1 MGGSWL
7 SVILPLS
14 CSPIPVW
21 SGLSQLKEGY
31 HARDDYAKDH
41 HHDARDQKRI
51 ANRIFMRRE
60 PRYVLRGVPRLAEEF
75 TNELLP
81 KGHAETENGKD
92 KTYTIDNQNI
102 CRHPLISHRAS
113 INSLLANTG
122 LARNLPRHGQHAAR
136 P

>member
-1 MGGSWL
+1 MRISDW
-7 SVILPLS
+7 SSDV
-14 CSPIPVW
+14 CS
-21 SGLSQLKEGY
+21 SDL
-31 HARDDYAKDH
+31 

-60 PRYVLRGVPRLAEEF
+60 PRYVLRGVPSLAEEF

-92 KTYTIDNQNI
+92 KTYTINNQNI
-102 CRHPLISHRAS
+102 CRHPFISQHAS

-122 LARNLPRHGQHAAR
+122 LARNLPRDR
-136 P
+136 KSTRLNSST

>member
-1 MGGSWL
+1 MRISDW
-7 SVILPLS
+7 SSDV
-14 CSPIPVW
+14 CS
-21 SGLSQLKEGY
+21 SDLLSQLKEGY

-81 KGHAETENGKD
+81 KGHAETENGRSEERRVGNECVR
-92 KTYTIDNQNI
+92 T
-102 CRHPLISHRAS
+102 CRSRGAPYH
-113 INSLLANTG
+113 
-122 LARNLPRHGQHAAR
+122 
-136 P
+136 

>member
-1 MGGSWL
+1 MRISDW
-7 SVILPLS
+7 SSDV
-14 CSPIPVW
+14 CS
-21 SGLSQLKEGY
+21 SDLLSQLKEGY

-102 CRHPLISHRAS
+102 CRHPLTSHRAS
-113 INSLLANTG
+113 INSLRSEEQTSALQSLIRT
-122 LARNLPRHGQHAAR
+122 
-136 P
+136 